1 MGGKSQS
8 APPPPDYVGAAN
20 AQAGASRDITEQQTW
35 ANRPDQYNP
44 WGSVEWDNQQ
54 VWDPATEQ
62 YLNRWSQTTNLD
74 PQAQWALDNQMYL
87 QGARSE
93 LGGQMMD
100 RARDEYGQEM
110 DWSQFGDWTGI
121 DRPEAGGKLDIQGGI
136 DTGGMQGVDVGQGTQ
151 LPQGGEYSPEEIQRQ
166 LGEGA
171 QYTPEEI
178 QRQLGQT
185 PEEIRNRA
193 EQSIYDR
200 STSRLDPQWQQSED
214 DTRSRLIAQGLR
226 PGDAAFDR
234 EMENMGRQKQ
244 DAYQTAMTESIMG
257 GGQEGQRQY
266 DQMLG
271 SGNFANQASQ
281 QAMAQQMGIGSQ
293 QFQEQAARGQMDL
306 GQQQQMFS
314 QQSAERQRQ
323 FMEESQQR
331 GMSNEEAD
339 QEWKAGEQ
347 QRQQDWQNQMGYA
360 DYQNNLR
367 QNQIKESM
375 MQRGFSLNEINALI
389 SGQQVNTPQFEG
401 FNQAQRSETPQ
412 YMDAADKGYQGA
424 LQSYSMDQANN
435 PMGDLFQMGGQ
446 LGSAYLMAGS
456 DRRLKTNIK
465 RIGKTPGGTNLYSWR
480 YIWGEDSVGV
490 MADEVPW
497 AAVDGPGGF
506 KYVDYG
512 RIR

>member
-1 MGGKSQS
+1 MGGKSSS
-8 APPPPDYVGAAN
+8 APPPPDYVGAAET
-20 AQAGASRDITEQQTW
+20 QAGASRDITEQQTW

-62 YLNRWSQTTNLD
+62 YLNKWSQTTNLD

-93 LGGQMMD
+93 LGGDLMD
-100 RARDEYGQEM
+100 RAQQEYGEEM
-110 DWSQFGDWTGI
+110 DWGQFGDWTGI
-121 DRPEAGGKLDIQGGI
+121 ERPDAGGALDIQGAI
-136 DTGGMQGVDVGQGTQ
+136 DTGGMQGVDVGQ
-151 LPQGGEYSPEEIQRQ
+151 
-166 LGEGA
+166 
-171 QYTPEEI
+171 YTPEQI

-200 STSRLDPQWQQSED
+200 STSRLDPQWQQTED
-214 DTRSRLIAQGLR
+214 DTRSRLMAQGLR

-266 DQMLG
+266 EQMLG

-281 QAMAQQMGIGSQ
+281 QALQQQLGIGSQ
-293 QFQEQAARGQMDL
+293 QFQEQT
-306 GQQQQMFS
+306 
-314 QQSAERQRQ
+314 AERQRQ
-323 FMEESQQR
+323 FMEQAELR

-367 QNQIKESM
+367 QNQIKEAM
-375 MQRGFSLNEINALI
+375 MQRGFSLNEINALLT
-389 SGQQVNTPQFEG
+389 GQQVNTPQFEG
-401 FNQAQRSETPQ
+401 FSQAQRSETPQ
-412 YMDAADKGYQGA
+412 YLSAADKGYQGA
-424 LQSYSMDQANN
+424 LQSHSIDQAND

-446 LGSAYLMAGS
+446 LGAAYLTGGGSMFS
-456 DRRLKTNIK
+456 DRRLKTDIV
-465 RIGKTPGGTNLYSWR
+465 RIGKTPGGVNVYAYR
-480 YIWGEDSVGV
+480 YVWGDPAIGV

-497 AAVDGPGGF
+497 ATEDGPGGF
-506 KYVDYG
+506 KMVNYS
-512 RIR
+512 RIK